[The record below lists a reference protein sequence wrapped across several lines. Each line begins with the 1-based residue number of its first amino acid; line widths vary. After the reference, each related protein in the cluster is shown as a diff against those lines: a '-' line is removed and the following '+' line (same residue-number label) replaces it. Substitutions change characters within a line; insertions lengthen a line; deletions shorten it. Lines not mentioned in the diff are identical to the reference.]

1 MRHVRMLG
9 LCLVAVFAIA
19 AVAATAA
26 SAASPEWGQCYAKEG
41 GKYANSNCTEK
52 AKKGKGTFEW
62 RKGTELTNTGFSGAG
77 GTGILIS
84 TFEICSPSAKR
95 GPGTCVERGETPEF
109 LGPISVECKTEKS
122 HGETSG
128 KNGVK
133 AITVEFNGC
142 IALGS
147 IPCANTATEGEIITN
162 ELKGE
167 LGYINKGTKAVGVR
181 LTPNVKNGEF
191 AKFSCAIGLT
201 TVVGVG
207 STKEGKAYPGS
218 KGGGD
223 GIISPIVPIDQMT
236 GAFTQEYT
244 VNEGFE
250 NIPNKFEGKP
260 LSALEA
266 YVYNTLE
273 SQLSS
278 NWSKSGETIIN
289 VNTPNEEGEIKA

>member
-26 SAASPEWGQCYAKEG
+26 SASSPEWGQCYAKEG
-41 GKYANSNCTEK
+41 GKYANSNCTQK
-52 AKKGKGTFEW
+52 AKKGAGTYEW

-84 TFEICSPSAKR
+84 TFELCEPGATR
-95 GPGTCVERGETPEF
+95 GPKTCAERGDETTEF
-109 LGPISVECKTEKS
+109 GPISVECTSEVS

-128 KNGVK
+128 KSDVK
-133 AITVEFNGC
+133 AITVEFRGC
-142 IALGS
+142 VALGS
-147 IPCANTATEGEIITN
+147 IPCSNTTNEGEIITN

-167 LGYINKGTKAVGVR
+167 LGYINKGTKSVGVR
-181 LTPNVKNGEF
+181 LTPNAKNGEF

-207 STKEGKAYPGS
+207 NTKEGKAYPGS

-223 GIISPIVPIDQMT
+223 GIISPIVPVDQMT
-236 GAFTQEYT
+236 DSFTQEYT

-266 YVYNTLE
+266 YLYNTLE
-273 SQLSS
+273 PSASS
-278 NWSKSGETIIN
+278 NWSKSGETIVN